1 MQKLSYLIVTVSVFL
16 VVGCGNP
23 KVKKMSAPNFIEI
36 EVQNHIILHGF
47 DEENKEILE
56 EVTVEKPMKKLI
68 RVDRIQSISEK
79 YILSSYGYDRLI
91 YWEYNGSYDS
101 LKKLLSENQG

>member
-1 MQKLSYLIVTVSVFL
+1 MQKLSYLMVCITVFL
-16 VVGCGNP
+16 MAGCGNP
-23 KVKKMSAPNFIEI
+23 KVKKMSKPNFIEI

-68 RVDRIQSISEK
+68 SVDRIQSVTEK
-79 YILSSYGYDRLI
+79 YILTSYGYDRLI
-91 YWEYNGSYDS
+91 YWEYKGSYNS
-101 LKKLLSENQG
+101 LKKLLGKKQD